1 MSKQPEI
8 SLLVPGPAGWELWKH
23 VPEGGF
29 ERLSEGGPM
38 MIGELSDLPS
48 GHLSMLFPVKAIHTL
63 PFKAPSTD
71 PSLFEDLAVM
81 HAERLGIRPDP
92 MAGQLSDH
100 FVVTEGEESTVLLHA
115 VLKSP
120 SDGELPLRTPK
131 EFDLSARAF
140 RAEGDA
146 VTAWKELGRWVF
158 AIHSGGKL
166 LYAQATSFSGKV
178 PDTNFLREIHLALGQ
193 LGLQGLKITPQHV
206 HVWPPEG
213 ELGEAG
219 ALADGLGVK
228 AVVERRPDPV
238 IPKPESRLLP
248 ADVRAARRERQQRN
262 QMYAGIAAVAL
273 IYLGAVGWLFFG
285 LWQDMQQRDQLAKS
299 ADQVRDIASE
309 YGAQMAKW
317 DELEPVVEA
326 SQGPLEIMLNIANS
340 IPANSGV
347 RLTIADIGPDGVKL
361 TGAAPQ
367 SAPVNAFSLA
377 LKRTADLSW
386 LEWENEAPR
395 KTPKGWEFRF
405 TGNPPRQ
412 VSQ

>member
-1 MSKQPEI
+1 M
-8 SLLVPGPAGWELWKH
+8 WKH
-23 VPEGGF
+23 VPDGGF

-38 MIGELSDLPS
+38 MIGELGDLP
-48 GHLSMLFPVKAIHTL
+48 GGELSMLFPVKAIHTL

-71 PSLFEDLAVM
+71 PALFEDLAVM

-100 FVVTEGEESTVLLHA
+100 FIVSEDEESTILLHA

-120 SDGELPLRTPK
+120 GDGELPLRTPK

-140 RAEGDA
+140 QAEGDA

-166 LYAQATSFSGKV
+166 LYAQATSYDGAV
-178 PDTNFLREIHLALGQ
+178 PDDALLREIHLALGQ
-193 LGLQGLKITPQHV
+193 LAIQGLKVTPAHV

-219 ALADGLGVK
+219 SLAEGLGVS
-228 AVVERRPDPV
+228 AVVERRPDPM
-238 IPKPESRLLP
+238 IPSPESRLLP
-248 ADVRAARRERQQRN
+248 ADVRAARREKKRKN
-262 QMYAGIAAVAL
+262 QIIAGVAAAAL
-273 IYLGAVGWLFFG
+273 LYLAFIIWASFG
-285 LWQDMQQRDQLAKS
+285 LWQDMKERDRL
-299 ADQVRDIASE
+299 ASE
-309 YGAQMAKW
+309 AGNVGHIAAEYQTQIAKW

-326 SQGPLEIMLNIANS
+326 AQGPLEIMLNVANA
-340 IPANSGV
+340 IPKNGGV

-367 SAPVNAFSLA
+367 SAPVNSFSLA
-377 LKRTADLSW
+377 LKRTPDLSW
-386 LEWENEAPR
+386 LEWENEAPK
-395 KTPKGWEFRF
+395 KTAKGWEFRF
-405 TGNPPRQ
+405 TGALPRQ
-412 VSQ
+412 AAQ

>member
-1 MSKQPEI
+1 MK
-8 SLLVPGPAGWELWKH
+8 
-23 VPEGGF
+23 
-29 ERLSEGGPM
+29 
-38 MIGELSDLPS
+38 IGELSDLPS

-71 PSLFEDLAVM
+71 PALFEDLSLM

-100 FVVTEGEESTVLLHA
+100 FVVSEGEESTVLLHA

-120 SDGELPLRTPK
+120 SDGELPIRTPK

-140 RAEGDA
+140 QADGDA

-166 LYAQATSFSGKV
+166 LYAQATSFDGKA
-178 PDTNFLREIHLALGQ
+178 PDESFLREIHLALGQ
-193 LGLQGLKITPQHV
+193 MGMQGLKVTPQHV

-213 ELGEAG
+213 ELGDAG
-219 ALADGLGVK
+219 ALADGLGVS

-248 ADVRAARRERQQRN
+248 ADVRAARRERQQKN
-262 QMYAGIAAVAL
+262 QIYAGVAAVAL
-273 IYLGAVGWLFFG
+273 IYLGVVGWMFFG
-285 LWQDMQQRDQLAKS
+285 LWQDVQKRDRLAAS
-299 ADQVRDIASE
+299 ADGVRDISSE
-309 YGAQMAKW
+309 YEIQMAKW

-326 SQGPLEIMLNIANS
+326 EQGPLEIMLNIANS

-347 RLTIADIGPDGVKL
+347 RLTVADIGPDGVKL

-386 LEWENEAPR
+386 LVWENEAPR
-395 KTPKGWEFRF
+395 KTAKGWEFRF
-405 TGNPPRQ
+405 TGTAPRPP
-412 VSQ
+412 SQ